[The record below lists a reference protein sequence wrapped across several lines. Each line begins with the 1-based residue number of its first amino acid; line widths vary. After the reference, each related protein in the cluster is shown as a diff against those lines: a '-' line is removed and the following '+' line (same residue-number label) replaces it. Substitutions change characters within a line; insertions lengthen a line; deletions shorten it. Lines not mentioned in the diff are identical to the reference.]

1 MNFGAKLN
9 ICTSISPPS
18 QSPKTL
24 VVSLKDDN
32 TTDNKMWTTIKN
44 NYKTILTT
52 VGLLLV
58 SIVVA
63 FLFEDYYRQ
72 LVRFSFKFFN
82 GDDIQFIG
90 KNFHLFASDS
100 FVITFG
106 LFASLTFLLL
116 KYSSRRIRIKR
127 VGLTIFAFF
136 AMTILITASDSK
148 RLIIECTTCDDGIR
162 KLTFNEIT
170 YDKYFIISLTTA
182 ITYLLTTYLFD
193 SKQIR
198 KTNETI

>member
-1 MNFGAKLN
+1 M
-9 ICTSISPPS
+9 
-18 QSPKTL
+18 
-24 VVSLKDDN
+24 
-32 TTDNKMWTTIKN
+32 
-44 NYKTILTT
+44 TT

-82 GDDIQFIG
+82 GHDIQFIG
-90 KNFHLFASDS
+90 KNFHLFASNS

-116 KYSSRRIRIKR
+116 KYSSRPKRIKR

-136 AMTILITASDSK
+136 AMTFLITALDSK
-148 RLIIECTTCDDGIR
+148 RLIIECTACDDGIR

-182 ITYLLTTYLFD
+182 IIYLSTTCLIERKRLKKT
-193 SKQIR
+193 SETKQTNR
-198 KTNETI
+198 KPNR